1 MEKPS
6 AVVVKLPQCFDA
18 KGARRLRH
26 DIAHKMAGNS
36 PAVILD
42 MSRLQRMDVEGL
54 DALVEV
60 LGEVARRDGSLQ
72 LSEVS
77 PEAATLLELTRV
89 APLLEKFPTVSI
101 EAPAVTFSPEQ
112 VPSEER
118 PVQLPA
124 VA

>member
-6 AVVVKLPQCFDA
+6 AVVVKLPEYFDA
-18 KGARRLRH
+18 RGARRLRH
-26 DIAHKMAGNS
+26 DVARKMVGNS
-36 PAVILD
+36 PAVIFD
-42 MSRLQRMDVEGL
+42 FSRLHRMNVEGL
-54 DALVEV
+54 DALVEL
-60 LGEVARRDGSLQ
+60 LGEIARRDGSLQ

-77 PEAATLLELTRV
+77 PEAATLLEMTRV
-89 APLLEKFPTVSI
+89 APLLEKFPAVTI

-112 VPSEER
+112 VPSADQ